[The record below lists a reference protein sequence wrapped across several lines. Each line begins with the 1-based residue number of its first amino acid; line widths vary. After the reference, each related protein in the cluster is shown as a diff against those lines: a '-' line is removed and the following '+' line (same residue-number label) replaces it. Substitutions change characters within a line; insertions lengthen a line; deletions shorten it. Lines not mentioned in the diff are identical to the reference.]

1 MEPTTGCLERT
12 PSRVKCCTEAQKH
25 MKDTRSHTLAHVL
38 SHVPLS
44 ERDSVMI
51 AAPGIRSIQESAD
64 CVSCTPILIRVRAWQ
79 CPRLLGNGR
88 GQEILQGPISSATR
102 LASPFPSLCAFGLDP
117 EVRRQWLRWLRRRR
131 AQDPGARPSSKSC
144 TLSNT
149 DRARTGFGTLGLL
162 SALQGATP
170 RLA

>member
-1 MEPTTGCLERT
+1 MACFLLVTVCFTILFLRKTQKRSRLEYCIEPTTGCLERT
-12 PSRVKCCTEAQKH
+12 QSRVKCCTEAQNHK
-25 MKDTRSHTLAHVL
+25 KDTRSHTLAHVL

-88 GQEILQGPISSATR
+88 GQEILQGPISSAGP
-102 LASPFPSLCAFGLDP
+102 LGFPFPVP
-117 EVRRQWLRWLRRRR
+117 LRFR
-131 AQDPGARPSSKSC
+131 S
-144 TLSNT
+144 
-149 DRARTGFGTLGLL
+149 
-162 SALQGATP
+162 
-170 RLA
+170 